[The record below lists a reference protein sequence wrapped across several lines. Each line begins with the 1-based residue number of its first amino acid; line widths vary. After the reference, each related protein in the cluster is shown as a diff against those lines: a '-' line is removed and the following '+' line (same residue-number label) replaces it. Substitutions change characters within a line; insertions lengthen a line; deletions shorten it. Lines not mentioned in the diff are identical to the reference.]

1 MKIIYTRPSDG
12 GVSII
17 TAAPREVLEQVLG
30 PLTVEEYEAHVLERS
45 IPDGA
50 LQVKIVAEENI
61 PANREFRNAWVDI
74 TDDNNVNIDLSR
86 AKEVQLAKLRALRNK
101 SLEKLDKEYIIA
113 LELGTAVQE
122 IKAAKQQLRD
132 ITEGLKNLVVAGVD
146 DEEVLTRIK
155 ELGYEGGHILLTGKA

>member
-1 MKIIYTRPSDG
+1 MNILIKRVDG
-12 GVSII
+12 GVSVMRLINGAD
-17 TAAPREVLEQVLG
+17 AATEVDKWKTTYPNAYVSHREIDELD
-30 PLTVEEYEAHVLERS
+30 
-45 IPDGA
+45 IP
-50 LQVKIVAEENI
+50 VT
-61 PANREFRNAWVDI
+61 REFRNAWVDV
-74 TDDNNVNIDLSR
+74 TDDNNINIDLSR
-86 AKEVQLAKLRALRNK
+86 AKEAQLAKLRALRNK

-146 DEEVLTRIK
+146 DEEALTNIK